1 MEDDEIKE
9 GFICP
14 MCMKSFNLPTD
25 LTKHFEDFHS
35 EDKDALRQIRGMFDK
50 AKRKILK
57 KPGFEGDGDN
67 NTIQQGEDGTMNDA
81 LRGLDPFLWD
91 CQEFGKCSQL
101 AINCCSS
108 QTVNQSIN
116 P

>member
-1 MEDDEIKE
+1 MDDDEIKE

-57 KPGFEGDGDN
+57 KPDLESDPDN
-67 NTIQQGEDGTMNDA
+67 FVVQQGENGGVSDIP
-81 LRGLDPFLWD
+81 RGLDPFLWD
-91 CQEFGKCSQL
+91 YQEFGR
-101 AINCCSS
+101 
-108 QTVNQSIN
+108 
-116 P
+116 